1 VTAAITAPQPTVR
14 GPGVIVLDEDLS
26 ISSTNAEA
34 EQWMADLRDP
44 RWMDPAAGPL
54 PAAIYAAAARAAY
67 IDPTVSAKA
76 PTTRVRTAAET
87 GYRSTPAA
95 SAALPVDRPP

>member
-1 VTAAITAPQPTVR
+1 LRWTKI
-14 GPGVIVLDEDLS
+14 LS

-54 PAAIYAAAARAAY
+54 PAAIYAAAVRAAY
-67 IDPTVSAKA
+67 IDPTGERESSHHAS
-76 PTTRVRTAAET
+76 T
-87 GYRSTPAA
+87 YRSGDWLSIHA
-95 SAALPVDRPP
+95 SRLRGPTG